1 MRKVKQIILTLL
13 LMFVVFSCSNDSPFS
28 GTDNRLLSLKLMVNE
43 QEYKGVV
50 TADNTIEITVP
61 VETDLNNA
69 KVEYTISEQASI
81 LPNPEKITDWNNEQ
95 VFNVISYS
103 GEKRTYIV
111 RVIRLKGEATNDV
124 VLTTDEEV
132 RAFAE
137 KNISRIRG
145 NLIIGKESGAD
156 SIKNIDALTYLKKV
170 DYRVIINP
178 TYKGRDLSGLRNV
191 TEVGEL
197 RINDNKFVQDLT
209 LKSLQIV
216 YEDLFIKTDT
226 LREIHFPELVRING
240 NVRIEASRITGL
252 DLPRLETVSG
262 FSLKGDRLSM
272 LRARKLENIT
282 GDLTFESL
290 LSLARVDLPKLQQVT
305 GNVTMKGLNTLGT
318 LSLPVLK
325 TVEGN
330 FTLENSPAIVEF
342 FIPSLERTRSF
353 KISNNVKLSRMMVPK
368 IEEADG
374 DLMLSGCPFDNLNQV
389 SVKVINGKLSLIRL
403 TSLQDVKP
411 FFKSLQKVAD
421 IDVNYLLMEG
431 SLDISHLD
439 FNGTLKIQN
448 CSNLEHVKLPKE
460 LNEIAISGASNFS
473 PPTITEIS
481 GLVKANKI
489 TYSTLRLET
498 PRDFVIK
505 ELKEV
510 ANELSLNIGNVVN
523 VSLPDLEIAPSIQIR
538 DDNQGTL
545 KSITIDKL
553 TSTERIILNST
564 SLETLKAPLLKEITN
579 ILNINGGRG
588 NSAMQD
594 LNGLSSLESIT
605 SLTLYHLPS
614 FKDYT
619 FLKKS
624 IDSGVMTEET
634 WNKNVKLQNVAY
646 TPTFQD
652 LKEGQYVKP

>member
-1 MRKVKQIILTLL
+1 M
-13 LMFVVFSCSNDSPFS
+13 
-28 GTDNRLLSLKLMVNE
+28 
-43 QEYKGVV
+43 
-50 TADNTIEITVP
+50 
-61 VETDLNNA
+61 
-69 KVEYTISEQASI
+69 
-81 LPNPEKITDWNNEQ
+81 
-95 VFNVISYS
+95 
-103 GEKRTYIV
+103 
-111 RVIRLKGEATNDV
+111 

-262 FSLKGDRLSM
+262 FSLKGDRLSL
-272 LRARKLENIT
+272 LRAKKLEGIT
-282 GDLTFESL
+282 GDFTLENLPALT
-290 LSLARVDLPKLQQVT
+290 RIDLPKLQQVT

-318 LSLPVLK
+318 FSLPVLK

-374 DLMLSGCPFDNLNQV
+374 DFMLSGCPFDNLNQV

-403 TSLQDVKP
+403 TSLQDVNRFSSRCKR
-411 FFKSLQKVAD
+411 
-421 IDVNYLLMEG
+421 
-431 SLDISHLD
+431 
-439 FNGTLKIQN
+439 
-448 CSNLEHVKLPKE
+448 LP
-460 LNEIAISGASNFS
+460 I
-473 PPTITEIS
+473 
-481 GLVKANKI
+481 
-489 TYSTLRLET
+489 
-498 PRDFVIK
+498 
-505 ELKEV
+505 
-510 ANELSLNIGNVVN
+510 
-523 VSLPDLEIAPSIQIR
+523 
-538 DDNQGTL
+538 
-545 KSITIDKL
+545 
-553 TSTERIILNST
+553 
-564 SLETLKAPLLKEITN
+564 
-579 ILNINGGRG
+579 
-588 NSAMQD
+588 
-594 LNGLSSLESIT
+594 
-605 SLTLYHLPS
+605 
-614 FKDYT
+614 
-619 FLKKS
+619 
-624 IDSGVMTEET
+624 
-634 WNKNVKLQNVAY
+634 
-646 TPTFQD
+646 
-652 LKEGQYVKP
+652 

>member
-374 DLMLSGCPFDNLNQV
+374 DFMLSGCPFDNLNQV

-523 VSLPDLEIAPSIQIR
+523 VSLPDLEIAASIQIR

-553 TSTERIILNST
+553 ISTGRIILNST

-605 SLTLYHLPS
+605 SLTLYNLPS

-624 IDSGVMTEET
+624 IDSGVMTEDR

-652 LKEGQYVKP
+652 LKDGQYVKP